1 MVRAVDGLYALRRR
15 VFALFWAGVV
25 SVLVASVFGVWILFG
40 GPEAT
45 FLTVVLVATIAAL
58 IRAKIHVAS
67 LFRFAKDE
75 ATALGDLRRVAGP
88 RV

>member
-1 MVRAVDGLYALRRR
+1 MHAGALAGRDAKLAQETLLADAD
-15 VFALFWAGVV
+15 ALSA
-25 SVLVASVFGVWILFG
+25 
-40 GPEAT
+40 EA
-45 FLTVVLVATIAAL
+45 LVATIAAL

>member
-1 MVRAVDGLYALRRR
+1 
-15 VFALFWAGVV
+15 
-25 SVLVASVFGVWILFG
+25 
-40 GPEAT
+40 
-45 FLTVVLVATIAAL
+45 VLVATIAAL